1 MKKSTGIM
9 GLTLIGILSIGSVTA
24 FAQTSNNTV
33 LKNTVM
39 TEKAVEQDSYKE
51 NKLKEVALNA
61 FQKNLNETIDTKNL
75 YERNNEFYELAGR
88 KVYTAN
94 WCDTNSE
101 YVNGNKVI
109 SYDAVIDVETN
120 KVVSLQY
127 KPGVPKNQN
136 YMNFPLDKAENL
148 ATNFVKTN
156 NLFDGKSFE
165 FLEAQSNEVNTSI
178 GSKKTDVFCFYY
190 KYDGGKT
197 GLVQVNRDLKKV
209 TGFILDID
217 ADTTRG

>member
-9 GLTLIGILSIGSVTA
+9 GLTLIGILSIGSVAA

-33 LKNTVM
+33 PKNTVM
-39 TEKAVEQDSYKE
+39 TEKAVEPDSYKE

-75 YERNNEFYELAGR
+75 YERDNKFFERAGR
-88 KVYTAN
+88 KVYEAN

-101 YVNGNKVI
+101 YVNGNTAI

-127 KPGVPKNQN
+127 HPGVPKNQN
-136 YMNFPLDKAENL
+136 YMNFPYDKAENL

-156 NLFDGKSFE
+156 NIFDGKSFE
-165 FLEAQSNEVNTSI
+165 FLEAQSKEVNTNI
-178 GSKKTDVFCFYY
+178 GFKKTDTYYFYY

-197 GLVQVNRDLKKV
+197 CVVQVNRDLKKV
-209 TGFILDID
+209 IGFILDID
-217 ADTTRG
+217 ANPNG